1 MFGHVKGAFT
11 GAVSNHTGLF
21 READGGTLFLDEVG
35 DLDISLQVKVLRA
48 LQEKE
53 VRPVG
58 GKQSHQVDV
67 RVITAT
73 HRNLVEQ
80 VDRNQFRS
88 DLYYRIAVIQLYIPP
103 LRERKEDILPLAKH
117 FMEKH
122 RKKPKSSS
130 ISLDHEAQQ
139 VLLNAAWG
147 GNIRELENSIEH
159 ALAMK
164 SGPVIKADN
173 LPVQIASGPNRQ
185 NEARWTVDAFSAASD
200 GNQSSDT
207 LLKPWQIEEK
217 LNIEKTLIQHKGN
230 RIKAAAERGISR
242 STLWRKMTMYRLAL

>member
-103 LRERKEDILPLAKH
+103 LRERKDDIHLLVKH
-117 FMEKH
+117 FI
-122 RKKPKSSS
+122 KKYNKAHSLS
-130 ISLDHEAQQ
+130 IKPPGPS
-139 VLLNAAWG
+139 VLKALMGHSWP
-147 GNIRELENSIEH
+147 GNIRELENIIERSMI
-159 ALAMK
+159 L
-164 SGPVIKADN
+164 
-173 LPVQIASGPNRQ
+173 ASGDSLDIKDMQ
-185 NEARWTVDAFSAASD
+185 NTLATLKTSDLNLITEEIFSIKKISRI
-200 GNQSSDT
+200 
-207 LLKPWQIEEK
+207 IEEK
-217 LNIEKTLIQHKGN
+217 LIFKALQKTGGNKSRAAKLLEISYPSLLSKIDDYKTGDSEKQ
-230 RIKAAAERGISR
+230 
-242 STLWRKMTMYRLAL
+242 